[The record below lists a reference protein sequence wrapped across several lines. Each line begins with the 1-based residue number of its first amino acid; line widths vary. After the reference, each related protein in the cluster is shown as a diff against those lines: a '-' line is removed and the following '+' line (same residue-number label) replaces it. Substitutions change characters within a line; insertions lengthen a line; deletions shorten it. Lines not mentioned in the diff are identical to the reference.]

1 MRADRLLS
9 ILLLLQVHRRL
20 TAGELAARLEVSERT
35 IHRDMDALSSAGVPV
50 YAQRGA
56 GGGWALTD
64 GFRTNATGLTETEIR
79 TLFLGNPSRLLAD
92 LGLGGAAEAA
102 LIKLLAAIPS
112 PHRRG
117 AEDVRQRIHIDVGGW
132 HPGGGEPVPALPVLQ
147 EAIWSE
153 RRVRLTYQP
162 QTGEPRERLV
172 DPLGLVAQGSTWYL
186 VAAVDGGPRTY
197 RVSRVLAV
205 RPTEEPF
212 VRPEAFDLPA
222 YWESSKAD
230 FVAGLPRYRALVR
243 ADPTLLPRLAFLGRF
258 ARVERTDPPD
268 PDGWVPVE
276 IRFQFEEDAVE
287 AILGYGPRI
296 EVIDPPEL
304 CDLVISRARATMEWY
319 AAAPRSYEALDAV
332 AAVESAPDAP
342 TVTRSNP
349 SGLSPEAP

>member
-56 GGGWALTD
+56 SGGWSLTE
-64 GFRTNATGLTETEIR
+64 GYRTNATGLTESEIR
-79 TLFLGNPSRLLAD
+79 TLFLAKPSRLLAD
-92 LGLGGAAEAA
+92 LGLDTASEAA

-132 HPGGGEPVPALPVLQ
+132 HPGETDAVPTLPTLQ

-153 RRVRLTYQP
+153 RRVWLTYQP

-172 DPLGLVAQGSTWYL
+172 DALGLVAQGSTWYL
-186 VAAVDGGPRTY
+186 VATVDGDLRTY

-205 RPTEEPF
+205 HPTDEPF
-212 VRPEAFDLPA
+212 ARSPGFDLVD
-222 YWESSKAD
+222 YWETSKAD
-230 FVAGLPRYRALVR
+230 FVAGLPHYRALVR
-243 ADPTLLPRLAFLGRF
+243 VDPTLLPRLAFLGRF
-258 ARVERTDPPD
+258 ARVERTEPPD
-268 PDGWVPVE
+268 PDGWIPVA
-276 IRFQFEEDAVE
+276 IRFQFEEDALE
-287 AILGYGPRI
+287 AILGYGPRVEI
-296 EVIDPPEL
+296 VHPPEL
-304 CDLVISRARATMEWY
+304 REKVIARAIATAEWY
-319 AAAPRSYEALDAV
+319 ESHSVRNPRS
-332 AAVESAPDAP
+332 S
-342 TVTRSNP
+342 
-349 SGLSPEAP
+349 